1 MFVAIILSI
10 RALTFFSTLTVGI
23 VLRSIQRHYDV
34 SAALKKKK
42 TFCFDS
48 GDPDESPSSNCRQ
61 NTNLMV
67 DFVYVI
73 QKCCLGCVCTY

>member
-42 TFCFDS
+42 NVLLRFWGSRRVTFIKL
-48 GDPDESPSSNCRQ
+48 SSE
-61 NTNLMV
+61 
-67 DFVYVI
+67 Y
-73 QKCCLGCVCTY
+73 KSHG